1 MKYAK
6 LGLKTSIKDNFGAR
20 MRILARLRQRRSNF
34 CKKWGAVMVAFKV
47 VRGVKVL
54 KDIKVRSELSHA
66 LSGWCLDVAEE

>member
-1 MKYAK
+1 
-6 LGLKTSIKDNFGAR
+6 
-20 MRILARLRQRRSNF
+20 
-34 CKKWGAVMVAFKV
+34 MVAFKV